1 MRIALHIE
9 ALVLDGVPLAR
20 GQQSRLQAAV
30 VEALAQR
37 LGDGALAA
45 QLAAGGGREVVNAA
59 PIRLGAR
66 PDARALGTQ
75 IAVSIHAGLGGEP

>member
-9 ALVLDGVPLAR
+9 ALVLDGVPLVL

-30 VEALAQR
+30 VEALAER

-45 QLAAGGGREVVNAA
+45 RLVAGGGREVVHAA

-75 IAVSIHAGLGGEP
+75 IAASIHAGLGGER